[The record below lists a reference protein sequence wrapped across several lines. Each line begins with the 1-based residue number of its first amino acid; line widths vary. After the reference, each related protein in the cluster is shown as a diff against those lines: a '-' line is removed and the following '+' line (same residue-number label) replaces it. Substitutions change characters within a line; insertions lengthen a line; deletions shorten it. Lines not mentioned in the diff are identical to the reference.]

1 VHDLQAPVR
10 RSSTFLVSLAAA
22 VALLLNAAPVRA
34 QSIVDAQRAE
44 FSPSPD
50 NDAIA
55 SDGTPVVQKYT
66 LWVYVGGGST
76 AFATADL
83 GKPAPDPDGFIRVD
97 FSRLLSTPL
106 QPGVVYES
114 RVSADGPGGSS
125 QSSVSNTFAL
135 TTSCSATLSVDS
147 LSVGSGSATGSADV
161 AAACAWTALSNA
173 PWLTVTS
180 GAPGT
185 GNGTVGFS
193 IAANSAT
200 SPRSGTLTIAGNTF
214 TANQAA
220 VPINP
225 PVVLSVSST
234 SVPTSSPVTVT
245 ITNGLGGGLDWIAF
259 APTSAPYT
267 GYLAYTYVGS
277 GVTTRTWT
285 VTAPSTPG
293 TYEFRYFPNNGYT
306 PAAISQTITVSA
318 TSAPA
323 PVLSSMSPIAAAAGS
338 QAFTLTVNGSSFTN
352 ASVVRWNGSDR
363 ATTFLAATQLQAAIG
378 AADMAAVGTAQVT
391 VFTPA
396 PGGGTSA
403 SLTFT
408 IGASP
413 TLSVNTTTA
422 APGAS
427 VTVMLSGGLGGTFDW
442 IVLAATS
449 APNTSYIAYTYV
461 GSGVTTRTWTVLM
474 PQQTG
479 TYEFRLF
486 LNNGYTRAASSP
498 TVTVMVVTAPVPVV
512 SSLSPSS
519 TVAGA
524 GGFTL
529 TVNGSSFTSASV
541 VNWNGSPRA
550 TTFVSSA
557 QLQAV
562 IADADVTAVGTAQV
576 TVFTPAP
583 GGGTS
588 GSLTFTIVQGPTL
601 SVSAT
606 TAAPGT
612 SVTVTL
618 SGGLG
623 GPSDWIALAATSAPN
638 TSYIAY
644 TYPGSGVTTGTWTVS
659 MPQQPGTYEFRLFLN
674 NGFTRVATSPAVT
687 VQ

>member
-1 VHDLQAPVR
+1 VHDLHAPVR
-10 RSSTFLVSLAAA
+10 RSSTFLLSLGAS
-22 VALLLNAAPVRA
+22 VALLLNAAPVGA
-34 QSIVDAQRAE
+34 QSIVDAHRAE
-44 FSPSPD
+44 FLPSPD

-55 SDGTPVVQKYT
+55 ADGTPVVQKYS
-66 LWVYVGGGST
+66 LWVYVAGGST
-76 AFATADL
+76 PFATADL
-83 GKPAPDPDGFIRVD
+83 GKPAPGPDGFIRVD
-97 FSRLLSTPL
+97 FSTLLSTPL
-106 QPGVVYES
+106 QPGVFYEG

-125 QSSVSNTFAL
+125 QSAVSNMFVL
-135 TTSCSATLSVDS
+135 TTTCSATLSVNS

-173 PWLTVTS
+173 SWLTVTS

-193 IAANSAT
+193 VDANTAT

-214 TANQAA
+214 TVNQAA
-220 VPINP
+220 VHTDPT
-225 PVVLSVSST
+225 VLSVSST

-267 GYLAYTYVGS
+267 SYFAYTYVGS

-285 VTAPSTPG
+285 ITTPSTPG

-306 PAAISQTITVSA
+306 PAAISQMITVST
-318 TSAPA
+318 TSAPV
-323 PVLSSMSPIAAAAGS
+323 PVVSSMSPVAAAAGGS
-338 QAFTLTVNGSSFTN
+338 GFTLTVNGSSFTT

-363 ATTFLAATQLQAAIG
+363 ATTFLGATQLQAAIG
-378 AADMAAVGTAQVT
+378 PADIAAIGTAQVT

-422 APGAS
+422 APGTS
-427 VTVMLSGGLGGTFDW
+427 VTVTLSGGLGGASDW
-442 IVLAATS
+442 LALAATS

-486 LNNGYTRAASSP
+486 LNNGYMPAATSP
-498 TVTVMVVTAPVPVV
+498 AVTVAVVAAPVPVIT
-512 SSLSPSS
+512 SLSPSS
-519 TVAGA
+519 AVASA
-524 GGFTL
+524 GGFSL
-529 TVNGSSFTSASV
+529 TVNGSDFTAASV

-557 QLQAV
+557 QLQAA
-562 IADADVTAVGTAQV
+562 IAAADIASVGTAQV
-576 TVFTPAP
+576 TVFTPTP

-588 GSLTFTIVQGPTL
+588 ASLTFTIVQGPTL

-623 GPSDWIALAATSAPN
+623 GASDWLALAATSAPDL
-638 TSYIAY
+638 SYVAY
-644 TYPGSGVTTGTWTVS
+644 TYVGSGVTTRTWTVL
-659 MPQQPGTYEFRLFLN
+659 MPQQTGTYEFRLFLN
-674 NGFTRVATSPAVT
+674 NGFTRVATSPPVT